1 MSSSSES
8 VQSQKNTR
16 GHLDL
21 VQGSLWNSLQLL
33 EILWHLGH
41 CCEQGWELAGE
52 LRPVQPRGADAPLVG
67 QLFSASPREK
77 NIQLCAQQCVGWG
90 ASWSVLLI
98 WLGCSC
104 ASGITL
110 IREQALV
117 PERGRCVKSK
127 ECSSPLLWHKSLS
140 LWQFHLKE
148 EMQHLHSKE

>member
-90 ASWSVLLI
+90 ASWSPAHLAGVQLCQ
-98 WLGCSC
+98 WYHSHQRAG
-104 ASGITL
+104 SGP
-110 IREQALV
+110 RERKMCEKQRMLQPLALAQ
-117 PERGRCVKSK
+117 K
-127 ECSSPLLWHKSLS
+127 PLLMTVSLERRNAAPP
-140 LWQFHLKE
+140 F
-148 EMQHLHSKE
+148 